1 MWVAAVDSKTNVDQ
15 HFINSLKD
23 EIIIAP
29 IKEKTDKSQ
38 TARIDMVLE
47 LVP

>member
-1 MWVAAVDSKTNVDQ
+1 MDSKTDVDQ

-38 TARIDMVLE
+38 TARIHFILE